1 MRIYTT
7 RYNVL
12 ARGIYGFVR
21 IGGQVDPN
29 SADLSIV
36 NQDVGDVT
44 IDSSENVA
52 VLHQDAHGHFLAL
65 G

>member
-1 MRIYTT
+1 MRFYTT
-7 RYNVL
+7 TYNIL

-36 NQDVGDVT
+36 NQDIGDVT

-52 VLHQDAHGHFLAL
+52 VLY
-65 G
+65 